1 MSNTLITTTKIT
13 REALRVLRQEANF
26 IGTVNR
32 QYDSEFGKRGEKIG
46 DSLKIRLPNQYTVR
60 SGAIMDTQDTTETSV
75 TLQVATQRGV
85 DMSFSSSDLAL
96 SLDDFSKRIIRPA
109 VSVLVA
115 TVESL
120 AMTQFY
126 KDVYQQ
132 SDNPD
137 TAATLAKAWGVRK
150 KLADA
155 LAPPGNRV
163 MNVHTQTTVDIL
175 DAAKGLFQDSNQ
187 IKQQYREGMLGR
199 IGGFDWYENTHWPSH
214 TTGTTSNEMDV
225 NGASQTGAAVTVTNG
240 SSKTLTVGDIITFEG
255 CNRVHPQT
263 KVDTGVL
270 QQFVVTTAVTS
281 SGTSIAIS
289 PSIITSGATQNVSA
303 SPTTTGAVTKGGA
316 ASAIYD
322 ISMGYHE
329 DAFAFVTADL
339 PLPVGHE
346 AHREVLDGVSL
357 RVVRGYDI
365 INDLHPCRLDILC
378 GWKTVRPELACR
390 WANN

>member
-85 DMSFSSSDLAL
+85 DMSFSSADLAL

-115 TVESL
+115 SIESA
-120 AMTQFY
+120 AMTDFY
-126 KDVYQQ
+126 KAVYQQ

-137 TAATLAKAWGVRK
+137 AAATMAKAMMVK
-150 KLADA
+150 KRLTDA

-163 MNVHTQTTVDIL
+163 MNIHTQTTVDIL
-175 DAAKGLFQDSNQ
+175 DANKGLFQDAMQ
-187 IKQQYREGMLGR
+187 IKKQYAEGVLGR

-214 TTGTTSNEMDV
+214 TTGDETNTMDV
-225 NGASQTGAAVTVTNG
+225 NGANQTGAAVTVTNG
-240 SSKTLTVGDIITFEG
+240 SSKTLTVGDIITFAG

-263 KVDTGVL
+263 KADTGVL
-270 QQFVVTTAVTS
+270 QQFVVTAAVTS

-303 SPTTTGAVTKGGA
+303 SPTTAGAVTKVGA

-329 DAFAFVTADL
+329 DAFTFATADL
-339 PLPVGHE
+339 PLPVGHDS
-346 AHREVLDGVSL
+346 HREVLDGVSL

-365 INDLHPCRLDILC
+365 INDLHPCRVDILC